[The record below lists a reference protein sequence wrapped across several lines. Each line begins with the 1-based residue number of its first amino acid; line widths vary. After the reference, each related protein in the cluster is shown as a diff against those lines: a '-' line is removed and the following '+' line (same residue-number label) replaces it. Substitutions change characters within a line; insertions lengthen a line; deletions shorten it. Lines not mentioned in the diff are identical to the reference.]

1 MGIEKNMVGLTSRI
15 SLLTMSVLLLALTVG
30 CKGEKKLA
38 RYNEMYQQE
47 PTVIYVA
54 PLNDLSMRR
63 AVRETVD
70 SIYNASLNIASRQL
84 YLTATDPLTSNGYY
98 VLGPL
103 ASAQLA
109 ATESRMGRQLRNDN
123 INDLKTDLG
132 IDAVLFIDLLNWSNT
147 SNSWS
152 VEVEYVL
159 RSTVNGMEMLH
170 VHVNATKIL
179 PTDYKGNPKPLKG
192 DLEFAQEYG
201 CDLETA
207 QRCRLVETLNKYVL
221 KDLPVGKR
229 ARKHESEQYVKPHPE
244 YYNLRIHRDG
254 SVEQL
259 KDEEL

>member
-1 MGIEKNMVGLTSRI
+1 MKKFVYIL
-15 SLLTMSVLLLALTVG
+15 VLLPLLLVG

-70 SIYNASLNIASRQL
+70 SVYNASLNIASRQL
-84 YLTATDPLTSNGYY
+84 YLTATDPLTSHGYY

-109 ATESRMGRQLRNDN
+109 ATETRTGRQLRNDN
-123 INDLKTDLG
+123 INDLYNDLG

-152 VEVEYVL
+152 VEAEYVL
-159 RSTVNGMEMLH
+159 RSTVTGVELLH

-179 PTDYKGNPKPLKG
+179 HTDYKGNPKPLKE
-192 DLEFAQEYG
+192 DLEFAKQYG

-207 QRCRLVETLNKYVL
+207 QRCRLVEIMNKYVL
-221 KDLPVGKR
+221 KDLPAGKR
-229 ARKHESEQYVKPHPE
+229 ARKHEAEQYSKPHPE
-244 YYNLRIHRDG
+244 YFNLRIHRDG

>member
-1 MGIEKNMVGLTSRI
+1 MKKSVFILVILP
-15 SLLTMSVLLLALTVG
+15 LLMVG

-47 PTVIYVA
+47 PSVIYVA

-63 AVRETVD
+63 AVRETED
-70 SIYNASLNIASRQL
+70 SIYNVSLNIASRQL
-84 YLTATDPLTSNGYY
+84 YLTATDPLTSHGYY

-109 ATESRMGRQLRNDN
+109 ATETRTGRQLRNES
-123 INDLKTDLG
+123 INDLYADLG
-132 IDAVLFIDLLNWSNT
+132 IDAVLFIDLLNWSHT
-147 SNSWS
+147 YNSWS
-152 VEVEYVL
+152 VEAEYVL
-159 RSTVNGMEMLH
+159 RSTTTGMELLH

-179 PTDYKGNPKPLKG
+179 PTDYMGNPKPLKD
-192 DLEFAQEYG
+192 DLEFAKQYG

-207 QRCRLVETLNKYVL
+207 QRCRLVEIMNKYVL
-221 KDLPVGKR
+221 KDLPAGKR
-229 ARKHESEQYVKPHPE
+229 ARKHEAEQYAKPHPE
-244 YYNLRIHRDG
+244 YFNLRIHRDG

>member
-1 MGIEKNMVGLTSRI
+1 MKRLY
-15 SLLTMSVLLLALTVG
+15 LLLCLPLLMVG

-38 RYNEMYQQE
+38 RYNELYQQV

-63 AVRETVD
+63 AVRETAD
-70 SIYNASLNIASRQL
+70 SAYNASLNIASRQL
-84 YLTATDPLTSNGYY
+84 YLTATDPLTNLGYY
-98 VLGPL
+98 VMGPL

-109 ATESRMGRQLRNDN
+109 ATESRTGRQLRNDN
-123 INDLKTDLG
+123 INDLKSDLG
-132 IDAVLFIDLLNWSNT
+132 IDAILFIDLLGWSHT

-152 VEVEYVL
+152 VEAEYVL
-159 RSTVNGMEMLH
+159 RSTVTGMELLH

-192 DLEFAQEYG
+192 DLEFAEQYG

-207 QRCRLVETLNKYVL
+207 QRCRLVEILNKYVL
-221 KDLPVGKR
+221 KDLPAGRR
-229 ARKHESEQYVKPHPE
+229 ARKHEAEQYAKPHPE
-244 YYNLRIHRDG
+244 YFNLRIHRDG

>member
-1 MGIEKNMVGLTSRI
+1 MKKSVFILVMLP
-15 SLLTMSVLLLALTVG
+15 LLMVG

-47 PTVIYVA
+47 PSVIYVA

-63 AVRETVD
+63 AVRETED
-70 SIYNASLNIASRQL
+70 SIYNVSLNIASRQL
-84 YLTATDPLTSNGYY
+84 YLTATDPLTSHGYY

-109 ATESRMGRQLRNDN
+109 ATETRTGRQLRNES
-123 INDLKTDLG
+123 INDLYTDLG
-132 IDAVLFIDLLNWSNT
+132 IDAVLFIDLLNWSHT
-147 SNSWS
+147 YNSWS
-152 VEVEYVL
+152 VEAEYVL
-159 RSTVNGMEMLH
+159 RSTTTGMELLH

-179 PTDYKGNPKPLKG
+179 PTDYKGNPKPLKD
-192 DLEFAQEYG
+192 DLEFAKQYG

-207 QRCRLVETLNKYVL
+207 QRCRLVEIMNKYVL
-221 KDLPVGKR
+221 KDLPGGKR
-229 ARKHESEQYVKPHPE
+229 ARKHEAEQYAKPHPE
-244 YYNLRIHRDG
+244 YFNLRIHRDG

>member
-1 MGIEKNMVGLTSRI
+1 MLFVV
-15 SLLTMSVLLLALTVG
+15 VLIFHILAVG

-63 AVRETVD
+63 AVRETAD

-84 YLTATDPLTSNGYY
+84 YLTATDPLTSHGYY

-109 ATESRMGRQLRNDN
+109 ATESRTGRQLRNDN

-132 IDAVLFIDLLNWSNT
+132 IDAVLFIDLLNWSHT
-147 SNSWS
+147 SSSWS

-159 RSTVNGMEMLH
+159 RSTTTGVELLH

-179 PTDYKGNPKPLKG
+179 PTDFKGRPKPLQ
-192 DLEFAQEYG
+192 DDIEFAEQYG
-201 CDLETA
+201 CDLATA

-221 KDLPVGKR
+221 RDIPAGKR
-229 ARKHESEQYVKPHPE
+229 ARRHEAEPFTKPHPE

>member
-1 MGIEKNMVGLTSRI
+1 MKKCVFIFVMLP
-15 SLLTMSVLLLALTVG
+15 LLLVG

-70 SIYNASLNIASRQL
+70 SVYNASLNIASRQL
-84 YLTATDPLTSNGYY
+84 YLTATDPLTSHGYY

-109 ATESRMGRQLRNDN
+109 ATETRTGRQLRNDN
-123 INDLKTDLG
+123 INDLYNDLG

-152 VEVEYVL
+152 VEAEYVL
-159 RSTVNGMEMLH
+159 RSTVTGVELLH

-179 PTDYKGNPKPLKG
+179 HTDYKGNPKPLKE
-192 DLEFAQEYG
+192 DLEFAKQYG

-207 QRCRLVETLNKYVL
+207 QRCRLVEIMNKYVL
-221 KDLPVGKR
+221 KDLPAGKR
-229 ARKHESEQYVKPHPE
+229 ARKHEAEQYSKPHPE
-244 YYNLRIHRDG
+244 YFNLRIHRDG

>member
-1 MGIEKNMVGLTSRI
+1 MKKCVFIFVMLP
-15 SLLTMSVLLLALTVG
+15 LLLVG

-70 SIYNASLNIASRQL
+70 SVYNASLNIASRQL
-84 YLTATDPLTSNGYY
+84 YLTATDPLTSHGYY

-109 ATESRMGRQLRNDN
+109 ATETRTGRQLRNDN
-123 INDLKTDLG
+123 ISDLYNDLG

-152 VEVEYVL
+152 VEAEYVL
-159 RSTVNGMEMLH
+159 RSTVTGVELLH

-179 PTDYKGNPKPLKG
+179 HTDYKGNPKPLKE
-192 DLEFAQEYG
+192 DLEFAKQYG

-207 QRCRLVETLNKYVL
+207 QRCRLVEIMNKYVL
-221 KDLPVGKR
+221 KDLPAGKR
-229 ARKHESEQYVKPHPE
+229 ARKHEAEQYSKPHPE
-244 YYNLRIHRDG
+244 YFNLRIHRDG

>member
-1 MGIEKNMVGLTSRI
+1 MKKCVFILVMLP
-15 SLLTMSVLLLALTVG
+15 LLTVG

-38 RYNEMYQQE
+38 HYNEMYQQE
-47 PTVIYVA
+47 PVVIYVA
-54 PLNDLSMRR
+54 PINDLSMRR

-70 SIYNASLNIASRQL
+70 SVYNASLNIASRQL
-84 YLTATDPLTSNGYY
+84 YLTASDPLTSHGYY

-109 ATESRMGRQLRNDN
+109 ATETRTGRQLRNDN
-123 INDLKTDLG
+123 INDLNNDLG
-132 IDAVLFIDLLNWSNT
+132 IDAVLFIDILNWYNT

-152 VEVEYVL
+152 VEAEYVL
-159 RSTVNGMEMLH
+159 RSTVTGVELLH

-179 PTDYKGNPKPLKG
+179 PTDYKGNPKPLK
-192 DLEFAQEYG
+192 DDMEFAKQYG

-207 QRCRLVETLNKYVL
+207 QRCRLVEIMNKYVL
-221 KDLPVGKR
+221 KDLPSGKR
-229 ARKHESEQYVKPHPE
+229 ARKHEAEQYAKPHPE
-244 YYNLRIHRDG
+244 YFNLRIHRDG